1 MQLEAITNT
10 GASYSTD
17 TYRQNNTQSTNKS
30 SEINNSPNGTQ
41 VVSPTQTTAAA
52 SVNNDSQGQD
62 SGTGQGGKSGQ
73 QPSQKFVSQAVENA
87 NSHMPVKTKCEFA
100 YDETTK
106 RISITIKDKET
117 DEVIREVPPK
127 ETLEMVAKMW
137 ELAGILV
144 DEKR

>member
-17 TYRQNNTQSTNKS
+17 TYRQNSQQTKAAEVNVA
-30 SEINNSPNGTQ
+30 PNGTQ
-41 VVSPTQTTAAA
+41 AVSPTQTTAAA
-52 SVNNDSQGQD
+52 SVTNDSQGQD
-62 SGTGQGGKSGQ
+62 SGTGQGGTGQ
-73 QPSQKFVSQAVENA
+73 QPSQKFVAQAVDNA
-87 NSHMPVKTKCEFA
+87 NAHMPTRTKCEFA

-106 RISITIKDKET
+106 RISITIKDKDT